1 VERIMPFCFA
11 PDPKPFDAAGTIMKK
26 QIFALALAA
35 LTVVSCATLGRK
47 SANDTP
53 RGPTIVEVDNQGF
66 LDMTVYAS
74 RSGQRSRL
82 GIARGNSKS
91 DLEVPSMLIS
101 GLTPVR
107 FIADPI
113 GGSRASVSQ
122 EINVIPGDTVVLT
135 NPPN

>member
-1 VERIMPFCFA
+1 
-11 PDPKPFDAAGTIMKK
+11 MKK
-26 QIFALALAA
+26 QIFALALAT

-47 SANDTP
+47 SASDTP

-82 GIARGNSKS
+82 GIAHGNSKS
-91 DLEVPSMLIS
+91 NLEVPSILIS

-113 GGSRASVSQ
+113 GGNRASVSQ
-122 EINVIPGDTVVLT
+122 EINVVPGDTVVLT
-135 NPPN
+135 IPPI